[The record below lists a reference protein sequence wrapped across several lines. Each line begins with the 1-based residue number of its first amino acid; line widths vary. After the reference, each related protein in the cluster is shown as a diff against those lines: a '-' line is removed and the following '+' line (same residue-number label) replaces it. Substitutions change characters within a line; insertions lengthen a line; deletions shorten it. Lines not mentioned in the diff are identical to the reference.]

1 MDRLQMTKK
10 ASKKAP
16 AKKTAA
22 KKVVA
27 KKAPAK
33 KVETALSPLI
43 ALTVENA
50 LKRHKQA
57 GQDALRSI
65 ALNQRTVSDAFYDI
79 AISLNVLRQKEVYVA
94 LGYES
99 FDAVIPSTGLSRSL
113 CFQLVQLPE
122 HFSRD
127 TAISL
132 GPDRSRALIRYVNA
146 TPEEDDAETLA
157 REDAVIAGKPLSEL
171 TVDEIDQA
179 AREATPPEKQ
189 KTRPGEKE
197 AHEVRRAVQ
206 KKLEK
211 LKANVQVKRSKGAW
225 VAVVTMPV
233 ESALKLKG

>member
-1 MDRLQMTKK
+1 MTKK
-10 ASKKAP
+10 ASKQAP

-22 KKVVA
+22 KRKPVA

-33 KVETALSPLI
+33 KVETSALSPLI
-43 ALTVENA
+43 ARTVENA
-50 LKRHKQA
+50 LKRHKQS
-57 GQDALRSI
+57 GEDALRSI

-99 FDAVIPSTGLSRSL
+99 FDALIPSTGLSRSL

-122 HFSRD
+122 HFTRD
-127 TAISL
+127 TAVSL
-132 GPDRSRALIRYVNA
+132 GPDRSRALIRYVSA

-179 AREATPPEKQ
+179 ARDATPPEKQ
-189 KTRPGEKE
+189 KARPGEKE

>member
-1 MDRLQMTKK
+1 MAKK
-10 ASKKAP
+10 ASNQTP

-27 KKAPAK
+27 KKASSK
-33 KVETALSPLI
+33 KVENSALSPLI
-43 ALTVENA
+43 ARTVQNA
-50 LKRHKQA
+50 LKRHKQS
-57 GQDALRSI
+57 GEDALRSI
-65 ALNQRTVSDAFYDI
+65 DLNRRTVADAFYDI
-79 AISLNVLRQKEVYVA
+79 ALSLNVLRQKEVYVA
-94 LGYES
+94 LGYQS
-99 FDAVIPSTGLSRSL
+99 FDALIPSTGLSRSL
-113 CFQLVQLPE
+113 CFQLIPVPE
-122 HFSRD
+122 HFTRD

-132 GPDRSRALIRYVNA
+132 GTDRSRALIRYVNA

-157 REDAVIAGKPLSEL
+157 REDAVIAGKPLSQL

-179 AREATPPEKQ
+179 ARDATPPEKQ
-189 KTRPGEKE
+189 RVRPGEKE

-211 LKANVQVKRSKGAW
+211 LKANVKVKRSKGAW